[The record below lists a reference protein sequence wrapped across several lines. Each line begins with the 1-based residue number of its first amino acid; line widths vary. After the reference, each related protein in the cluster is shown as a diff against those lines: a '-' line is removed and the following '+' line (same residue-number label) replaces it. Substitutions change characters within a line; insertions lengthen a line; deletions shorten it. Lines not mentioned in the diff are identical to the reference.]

1 MACLVDAFSKIHLSS
16 IMRSIPRTVP
26 LGRLAAL
33 VAGILLL
40 AGSSGS
46 VSFAQDDTAVLR
58 GFVTDQTSGVPLTR
72 ANVVLQDAGGIVGA
86 AAADGDG
93 FYQISGVAPGT
104 YQFAVTYTGY
114 ETYRDTL
121 RLRPGTRTLS
131 VSLQTT
137 RQELEEVTVEAER
150 EVEDAK
156 AGLRRIRPADIETLP
171 SPGPG
176 SDLAMYLRS
185 LPSVTSIGDRG
196 GRLFVR
202 GGTPSQNLILVD
214 GTPIKKPFHIIG
226 FYSAFPA
233 DLISDADFYAGGFGS
248 RYLGRLSSVL
258 DINLRP
264 GNLKEYQGHVQVGPF
279 VTSVRAEGPVDH
291 GDKSLLVH
299 YRQSLIEW
307 TGPEVLSQSTPY
319 RFYDL
324 MTRLHTQG
332 GKSQC
337 SFTGLR
343 TYDRGRIDPSR
354 VSSFRWTNTSV
365 GGKCLAFG
373 SGSSQ
378 KVYVTFGTTHF
389 SNSVETPDRDTRS
402 SGTWDTH
409 ATLRIE
415 EPYSWGRLRGGF
427 WARSTQFDY
436 DFAGTFRRQQ
446 PQESFDITTR
456 GFLGAEFNIGS
467 TITASPSI
475 GTQFPVFWGTNTVE
489 PRLRLAWQPGGTDRT
504 KITAAGGLYRQLLDG
519 VTDERDAGSTFLAW
533 LQTPQGKALQST
545 HAIVGVDHQLTRNIR
560 VSVEGYHKSF
570 RDLPVSKWSTLAIF
584 NTSLAVVDGTAY
596 GGSIS
601 ARYQTENFDFRANYG
616 LGSVEY
622 RGKRGELGAWTEE
635 STIEYNPPHDQRHK
649 VGLTASADL
658 DLFSVNARW
667 QYSSGRPFT
676 QGYGTDNFLE
686 IRGLRGR
693 PQNERGNNR
702 LLYEE
707 QYNARLPS
715 YHRLDVSIER
725 AFDLSPNLDLEVEG
739 GAINAYDRRNLF
751 YLDLLTRERVDQLPI
766 IPYVGFSVDI
776 Q

>member
-1 MACLVDAFSKIHLSS
+1 
-16 IMRSIPRTVP
+16 MRVIPRTAP
-26 LGRLAAL
+26 LERLAAL
-33 VAGILLL
+33 VVGFLLL
-40 AGSSGS
+40 GGGGS
-46 VSFAQDDTAVLR
+46 VSLAQEGTAALR
-58 GFVTDQTSGVPLTR
+58 GFVTDRTDGAPLPR
-72 ANVVLQDAGGIVGA
+72 ANVVLRKSGSTVKA

-104 YQFAVTYTGY
+104 YQLSVSYIGFQ
-114 ETYRDTL
+114 TYRDTL

-131 VSLQTT
+131 AAL
-137 RQELEEVTVEAER
+137 RPARRELGEVTVEAEE

-156 AGLRRIRPADIETLP
+156 AGLRRIRAADIETLP

-202 GGTPSQNLILVD
+202 GGTPSQNLILID
-214 GTPIKKPFHIIG
+214 GTPVKKPFHIIG

-233 DLISDADFYAGGFGS
+233 DLISNANFYAGGFGA

-264 GNLKEYQGHVQVGPF
+264 GNFKGYEGRVQAGPF
-279 VTSVRAEGPVDH
+279 VTSVRAEGPVDQ
-291 GDKSLLVH
+291 GEKSFLVH

-307 TGPEVLSQSTPY
+307 TGPEVLSQTTPY

-324 MTRLHTQG
+324 MTRFHTQG
-332 GKSQC
+332 EKSQC

-354 VSSFRWTNTSV
+354 PSSFRWTNTSV

-378 KVYVTFGTTHF
+378 QVYVTFGTSHF
-389 SNSVETPDRDTRS
+389 SNSVETPDQDTRS

-427 WARSTQFDY
+427 WARSTQFSY
-436 DFAGTFRRQQ
+436 DFTGTFKREQ
-446 PQESFDITTR
+446 PQEGFDIAAR
-456 GFLGAEFNIGS
+456 GFLGAEFDIGS

-489 PRLRLAWQPGGTDRT
+489 PRLRLAWQPGGTERT
-504 KITAAGGLYRQLLDG
+504 KVTAAGGLYRQLLDG

-533 LQTPQGKALQST
+533 LRTPQGEALQST
-545 HAIVGVDHQLTRNIR
+545 HAIVGVDHQLTRNVR
-560 VSVEGYHKSF
+560 VSVEGYHKSL
-570 RDLPVSKWSTLAIF
+570 RDLPVSTWSTLAIF
-584 NTSLAVVDGTAY
+584 NTGLAAVDGTAY
-596 GGSIS
+596 GGSVS
-601 ARYQTENFDFRANYG
+601 ARYRIENVDLRANYG
-616 LGSVEY
+616 FGQVEY
-622 RGKRGELGAWTEE
+622 RGSREELEAWTEE
-635 STIEYNPPHDQRHK
+635 STVEYSPPHDQRHK
-649 VGLTASADL
+649 VGLIASVDL

-693 PQNERGNNR
+693 PRSERGNNR
-702 LLYEE
+702 LLYNQ
-707 QYNARLPS
+707 QYNARLPA
-715 YHRLDVSIER
+715 YHRLDVSVKR
-725 AFDLSPNLDLEVEG
+725 AFDLSPDLVLEVEG
-739 GAINAYDRRNLF
+739 GAINTYDRRNLF

-766 IPYVGFSVDI
+766 IPYVGFSLDI